1 MINSVRMPS
10 RHDFATLDIILPSA
24 RESENFILEHNG
36 KKVQF
41 QNNGCSEWDC
51 SFLSWFTDV
60 SMNSTKL
67 SSDRRLI
74 LRYNLQHTLPGETS
88 SAKSLEASIS
98 NLQSILEPWIRDGM
112 LVPKNVLGYVLSKN
126 YQSGISLQ
134 NLCGKDILVVNQL
147 KEVCTCTGS
156 NFELYL
162 SRIEKQA
169 SGPTASSGYGYYG
182 YGQSGDENHVM
193 EEVEE
198 ESLHITKLVNLNG
211 EALRADAANFDYE
224 NLINDDPFDGASTD
238 EEDYDDDDGYMT
250 KHYRASMVVL
260 IPRASRFQFILGK
273 LGSWDNDRN
282 ECVLKYMADLGNIT
296 SESSSA
302 DWEEMKKVCELVL
315 ARSESD
321 RRSNVLSGFS
331 YKVYLLV
338 ISSIIDLDDKVLL
351 ERTLPTCFSGP
362 EYQPLVAKLR
372 EKNGPLWV
380 LASGIRAELYISTV
394 RNFANRCETIE
405 TLSQYQ
411 VETGWSF
418 TQYELALSSCA
429 PSLCVS
435 DVAQLI
441 KVAKVLPEKRI
452 IETLE
457 TLNPRDWPGDISFA
471 EGQAGYDSRYP
482 PDSAWPQRKYW
493 NVAFVVC
500 RAYQRGMT
508 LELELFFRRLCH
520 QVQSAQLDSFND
532 KFMPFLKALVDSIRN
547 VIPIAFKAPLFKQL
561 FQTIV
566 SSYAIRYH
574 ADKPVKPQ
582 GWTRDIRGCNSN
594 CSDCN
599 LLDEALLDPTRKK
612 FVFYLNAQRRQHLE
626 SRIFSDVQNRLI
638 KTSVVKDRSPHGL
651 VMEKTGDVF
660 AHIFRIWS
668 LLAKETMLRIEMLG
682 EDVIEILSEE
692 HDETPLRG
700 MAKVSDDNIQQ
711 AKKDIATIISKHRA
725 TSKLQESSSSKTLAS
740 SSSNTISGTGIGE
753 KRGFSSD
760 ISATSENSV
769 SYETQAK
776 RLPAWNQWRE
786 PTKE

>member
-1 MINSVRMPS
+1 
-10 RHDFATLDIILPSA
+10 
-24 RESENFILEHNG
+24 
-36 KKVQF
+36 
-41 QNNGCSEWDC
+41 
-51 SFLSWFTDV
+51 
-60 SMNSTKL
+60 
-67 SSDRRLI
+67 
-74 LRYNLQHTLPGETS
+74 
-88 SAKSLEASIS
+88 
-98 NLQSILEPWIRDGM
+98 
-112 LVPKNVLGYVLSKN
+112 
-126 YQSGISLQ
+126 
-134 NLCGKDILVVNQL
+134 
-147 KEVCTCTGS
+147 
-156 NFELYL
+156 
-162 SRIEKQA
+162 
-169 SGPTASSGYGYYG
+169 
-182 YGQSGDENHVM
+182 
-193 EEVEE
+193 
-198 ESLHITKLVNLNG
+198 
-211 EALRADAANFDYE
+211 
-224 NLINDDPFDGASTD
+224 
-238 EEDYDDDDGYMT
+238 
-250 KHYRASMVVL
+250 MVVL

-321 RRSNVLSGFS
+321 RQSNVLSGFS

-380 LASGIRAELYISTV
+380 LASG
-394 RNFANRCETIE
+394 
-405 TLSQYQ
+405 
-411 VETGWSF
+411 TGWSF

-452 IETLE
+452 IETFLPTIKLCLNKHQMLCSILTHISRSLSLSDRTPQSLDLVFKEIWSGNINRLE

-508 LELELFFRRLCH
+508 LELELFFRKLCH

-547 VIPIAFKAPLFKQL
+547 VTPIAFKAPLFKQL
-561 FQTIV
+561 FQSIV

-574 ADKPVKPQ
+574 AGKPVKPQ

-760 ISATSENSV
+760 VSATSENSV